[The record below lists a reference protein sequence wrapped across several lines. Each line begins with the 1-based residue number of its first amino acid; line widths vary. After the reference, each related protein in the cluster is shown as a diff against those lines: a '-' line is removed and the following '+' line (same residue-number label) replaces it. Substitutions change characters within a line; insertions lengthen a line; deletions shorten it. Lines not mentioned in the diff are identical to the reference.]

1 LHHGKVAVNQIY
13 MKNQEKIAELKRQI
27 AELETQDDWRSKLKD
42 PIDGCYIVMSNS
54 FSAYKLDNSPRKPEH
69 AFDTLERAELFA
81 KKITLFKEMTN
92 FAYVMNEGWVAKWG
106 VKQVNWGV
114 VMYDNR
120 CRIADYSYMNNFIF
134 GIAVKDKETAE
145 LMLQEF
151 GERINEI
158 YNLPC

>member
-1 LHHGKVAVNQIY
+1 

-27 AELETQDDWRSKLKD
+27 AELETQDNWRSRLKN
-42 PIDGCYIVMSNS
+42 PKHGCYIIQDDPDHC
-54 FSAYKLDNSPRKPEH
+54 FRAYELTYSPRKPEH

-81 KKITLFKEMTN
+81 KKITLFQEMTN
-92 FAYVMNEGWVAKWG
+92 FAYVMNDGWQAKWG
-106 VKQVNWGV
+106 TWQGNWGV

-120 CRIADYSYMNNFIF
+120 CRIADYSYMNPLIF
-134 GIAVKDKETAE
+134 GIAVKDKETTK

-158 YNLPC
+158 YNLQC